1 MYPDGAIFSGRRI
14 LAHRMAPS
22 ADHETVHMKFTPAIP
37 DRIGLRARRSARA
50 HSRPHRASTAP
61 GSLILAALLLATFP
75 GVTAAQGATA
85 QDAMAQGGTAQDA
98 TTKTVVLLGAF
109 MERNYSTQPGLR
121 VGLAPATG
129 RRWQPRLSASWS
141 TTRLTTALGS
151 HALAEDRLQ
160 VGADWFFRQTR
171 RISPAVGVSVGYTRF
186 DRDDD
191 EIFALLDNDAPI
203 VTLLTGAE
211 TRLRNGMRVNARIGY
226 SHLQSSTV
234 YPVVASLGMDY
245 PLARGR
251 RP

>member
-1 MYPDGAIFSGRRI
+1 M
-14 LAHRMAPS
+14 
-22 ADHETVHMKFTPAIP
+22 EFTPAVP
-37 DRIGLRARRSARA
+37 DRIVLRARGSARA
-50 HSRPHRASTAP
+50 SSRPQRGSAAP
-61 GSLILAALLLATFP
+61 GSLILAALLLAAFP
-75 GVTAAQGATA
+75 GVTAAQEAA
-85 QDAMAQGGTAQDA
+85 QDAAAQP
-98 TTKTVVLLGAF
+98 VVLLGAF